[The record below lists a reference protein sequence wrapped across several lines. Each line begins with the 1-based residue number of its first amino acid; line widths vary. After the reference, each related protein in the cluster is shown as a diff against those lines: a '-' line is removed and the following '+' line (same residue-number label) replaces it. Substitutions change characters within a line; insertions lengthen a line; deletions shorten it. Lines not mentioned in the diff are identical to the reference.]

1 MPANSEVPRV
11 SAIITTLR
19 RPYLVTRA
27 IESVL
32 QQTFTDFELLVVVD
46 GPDDATVEAVTQ
58 ILDPRI
64 RLIVLP
70 KNVGLGEA
78 RNAGIR
84 ESRSEWVAFLD
95 DDDEWFPSKL
105 TKQISAA
112 GESGPGTNFVACRF
126 DERTSKGLRVRPKFF
141 PAPGENWS
149 ESFYCHKVL
158 LLPSTFLVTKQLM
171 LAFPFRLRRHEDV
184 DWLLRIQA
192 AGVVKPVWVEDSLAI
207 YHCEATHSRIS
218 TDVEWNGRYQWYRD
232 NPTLLTAK
240 ALPYYIGMLCIPEAQ
255 NSPSPVRA
263 CGFLL
268 KEALTRG
275 KMSLKALAYLA
286 MVTCSTRDWRTH
298 VRERWPILQRL
309 TSLRSAKVLT
319 T

>member
-1 MPANSEVPRV
+1 MLVNSQVPRV

-19 RPYLVTRA
+19 RPDMVARA

-46 GPDDATVEAVTQ
+46 GPDEATLEALSQIHDARMRVIA
-58 ILDPRI
+58 LRD
-64 RLIVLP
+64 
-70 KNVGLGEA
+70 NVGLGEA

-84 ESRSEWVAFLD
+84 ESRAEWVAFLD
-95 DDDEWFPSKL
+95 DDDEWFPKKL
-105 TKQISAA
+105 ATQMAA
-112 GESGPGTNFVACRF
+112 VEASEGEANFVVCRF

-141 PAPGENWS
+141 PAHGENWS

-158 LLPSTFLVTKQLM
+158 LLPSTFLVTKKLM
-171 LAFPFRLRRHEDV
+171 LAYPFRLRRHEDV

-192 AGVVKPVWVEDSLAI
+192 AGAVRAVWVEDSLAV
-207 YHCEATHSRIS
+207 YHCEATNNRIS
-218 TDVEWNGRYQWYRD
+218 TDVEWNGRYQWYLD

-255 NSPSPVRA
+255 NSPSPIRA

-268 KEALTRG
+268 KEAVTRG
-275 KMSLKALAYLA
+275 RLSIKTLAYLA
-286 MVTCSTRDWRTH
+286 MVTFSTRNWRTN
-298 VRERWPILQRL
+298 VREKWPILQRM
-309 TSLRSAKVLT
+309 TSLRSVKQLSA
-319 T
+319 